1 MTEGNRIPPGQKLTS
16 KFPVL
21 HEGKVPDFDESEW
34 DFTVEGEIEN
44 PLKMDWKEF
53 RELPRVK
60 VISDFHCVTRWSKLD
75 NEWEGVRF
83 SEIAKIVGPKEKA
96 GFVTVVAEQGYTTS
110 LSFDEMMDDDV
121 LLATDFEGKSLS
133 PEHGGPLRLVV
144 PRKYA
149 YKSAKW
155 VRRIVFT
162 KEKELG
168 FWEKRG
174 YSDSA
179 DPWKEERYS

>member
-1 MTEGNRIPPGQKLTS
+1 MEKERIPPGQKRTS

-21 HEGKVPDFDESEW
+21 HHGDIPDFNEEDW
-34 DFTVEGEIEN
+34 DFAVEGEIEN
-44 PLKMDWKEF
+44 PIKMSWKELLD
-53 RELPRVK
+53 LPRVK
-60 VISDFHCVTRWSKLD
+60 VITDFHCVTRWSRLD
-75 NEWEGVRF
+75 NEWGGVRF
-83 SEIAKIVGPKEKA
+83 SEIVKIAEPKGDA
-96 GFVTVVAEQGYTTS
+96 GFVTIVAEKGYSTS
-110 LSFDEMMDDDV
+110 LSLDEMMDDDV
-121 LLATDFEGKSLS
+121 LLATEFEGGPLP

-144 PRKYA
+144 PKKYA

-155 VRRIVFT
+155 VRKIVFT

-179 DPWKEERYS
+179 DPWKEERFS